1 MKVNKIAGKKSTS
14 PLAVQKRLQV
24 RSTASTSGYL
34 NFLLF
39 HKILKKVKNKNIL
52 LFLTLL
58 YDRALKLQITA
69 RYLRNCFNPDLGR
82 YIFDYQPATECS
94 KISHIILK
102 K

>member
-69 RYLRNCFNPDLGR
+69 RYSGTVSTLTWVGTFL
-82 YIFDYQPATECS
+82 T
-94 KISHIILK
+94 ISPLLNAPR
-102 K
+102 